1 MATNARRTLDP
12 NGDKQRRSAWA
23 PGRPPLGSFL
33 KARGLVTEA
42 QLVELQRRCRETGK
56 RLGQLIVEAGLASE
70 IDVAQAL
77 AAQSEYPFVNLEDFK
92 PDPEVLRLVPREIAL
107 QHGVLPIKMENG
119 RLLVAPV
126 DPYDLRTDEAV
137 RSSVGVPVSIVV
149 APERQIRLLLQQW
162 YGFQVPNPAERPSQG
177 VVVEVVEDEPP
188 VSLEKLAALSREM
201 STIQVLNSIISE
213 AIAAR
218 ASDIHLQPAESML
231 RVRYR
236 IDGRLHTAVTLP
248 KSILLPLVTRIKVM
262 CSLDIAESRRPQD
275 GSCRLR
281 VNSQVAEMRV
291 STLPGI
297 HGEAVVIRLLNQR
310 GAMLQLD
317 QIGLAPAIL
326 AATRRLLRMTSG
338 MVLVTGPTGSG
349 KSTTV
354 YAILRELN
362 DGTKSIITV
371 EDPVEFQL
379 HGATQVQVNEKAG
392 LTFSTTLRA
401 MLRHDPDVLVVGEI
415 RDAETAEIA
424 ARCAITG
431 HLVVST
437 LHTNYAAITPT
448 RLLDMGVPAFMISA
462 SLNCV
467 LAQRLAGLVCERCA
481 EPVEPP
487 PLLTRTLAHL
497 KVEVEQRWRR
507 GRGCATCYGT
517 GMRGRLGIHE
527 LLEVDDEIRGL
538 VAERAPTSQIF
549 LAARRKGMLTLFE
562 DACVK
567 AAQGLIPPEEAVSLA
582 TSGSAHAAEQA
593 NDGSAASAEY
603 AVLQAIADP

>member
-1 MATNARRTLDP
+1 MATNARRTSDP
-12 NGDKQRRSAWA
+12 AGDKQRRSAWA

-42 QLVELQRRCRETGK
+42 QLVELERRCRETGK

-92 PDPEVLRLVPREIAL
+92 PDPEVLKLLPREIAL

-162 YGFQVPNPAERPSQG
+162 YGFQVANPAERPAQA
-177 VVVEVVEDEPP
+177 VVEVIEHEPP
-188 VSLEKLAALSREM
+188 VSLEKLAAQSREM
-201 STIQVLNSIISE
+201 STIQVVNSIISE
-213 AIAAR
+213 ALAAR

-248 KSILLPLVTRIKVM
+248 KTIILPLVTRIKVM

-281 VNSQVAEMRV
+281 INNQVAEVRV

-297 HGEAVVIRLLNQR
+297 HGEDVVIRLLNR
-310 GAMLQLD
+310 HGTPLQLD
-317 QIGLAPAIL
+317 QIGLAPGIL
-326 AATRRLLRMTSG
+326 ATTRRLLRLTSG

-462 SLNCV
+462 SLNGV
-467 LAQRLAGLVCERCA
+467 IAQRLAGLVCERCA
-481 EPVEPP
+481 ESAQPP
-487 PLLTRTLAHL
+487 PLLTQTLAYL
-497 KVEVEQRWRR
+497 KAEVEQRWRR

-538 VAERAPTSQIF
+538 IAERAPASRIF
-549 LAARRKGMLTLFE
+549 LAARQKGMLTLFE

-582 TSGSAHAAEQA
+582 MSGSAHTAERST
-593 NDGSAASAEY
+593 DGSAAGAEY
-603 AVLQAIADP
+603 AVLAEIATQ